1 MATGAFTVID
11 IGTTL
16 NQRFLLEKELGRGG
30 MGAVYSATDQKLQR
44 RVAIKVLKES
54 SGPEVQ
60 KKLHLEAQIAARL
73 MHENVVTLYDIGEAG
88 DTCFLI
94 MEQVDG
100 TSYSKRWRHLTME
113 ERLRVLAQVAEALDY
128 AHHQGVIHRDIKPGN
143 VLLTSA
149 DVPKL
154 SDFGLSI
161 LVEQGDQ
168 SGAIR
173 GTPLYMSPEQTKGV
187 PLDYRSDLYSLGVM
201 IYESSA
207 GATPFAGNSMAVMTQ
222 HVSTAPSPPRSKNPW
237 ISEDLETLILALLSK
252 RPDERP
258 RSGTAVAEALRQ
270 EVERLAAD
278 RRQGGNA
285 GEMTTRASAA
295 NAAPSGAPASARN
308 GTPGTERAAVPGAS
322 PSRAAVPS
330 DPGAAGYAPTEG
342 TGELRG
348 GVPGAAASMTRA
360 GPAPA
365 SIAPGSSARNARP
378 ASLSAA
384 TGGLT
389 VIVRSPLVRQM
400 LATVLADPILLSA
413 EERYLTGHYLAFL
426 LSGSRRR
433 GLLLRR
439 PMEPRNADRARL
451 MLGITYALLAGS
463 TDEAIRDAAAL
474 LDQRIDVRPAL
485 SPVVVA
491 KYLEARSSPGQ
502 RRVFRQTRKAIAR
515 ASKYAQRRLLDVK
528 GVLNPGLMPQ
538 RLEDLHH
545 IAPPRTE
552 VDDVLVE
559 RWNRVAEVWRIEPEF
574 RHAVLRYATT
584 NAYEDPASVSLWP
597 EVVYP
602 LIERARLHRRLR
614 TRLEAV
620 WDYLCAQVLH
630 VPDAGVQ
637 LDRAMHRSVPAP
649 LAAQL
654 DDSLELLVESPH
666 LDEEEADPMAAQL
679 DEADRLAASISVG
692 GDRASLEAIAEPGSD
707 SRERAAVRLVDLD
720 PLRFSQTDLH
730 ELWKEAI
737 TALQQ
742 VQARPGS
749 RPPTHRHVP
758 VGPYR
763 LTVIP
768 SVRGRTAG
776 QVAIQGMSH
785 KQIELSTPT
794 VRTKGSS
801 SKALVAIWV
810 YEDSSLVVA
819 HLDFMGSEHYI
830 LWHAPLGHQLNF
842 TDAGELNHELF
853 SLGMEI
859 PDQLDRVLTRSFRPR
874 NPV

>member
-1 MATGAFTVID
+1 MID

-60 KKLHLEAQIAARL
+60 KKLQLEARIAARL

-100 TSYSKRWRHLTME
+100 TSYSKRWRHQTIE

-128 AHHQGVIHRDIKPGN
+128 AHHQGVVHRDIKPGN
-143 VLLTSA
+143 VLLTAA

-168 SGAIR
+168 SGVIR
-173 GTPLYMSPEQTKGV
+173 GTPLYMSPEQTRGQ

-201 IYESSA
+201 IYESAA
-207 GATPFAGNSMAVMTQ
+207 GATPFTGNSMAVMAQ
-222 HVSTAPSPPRSKNPW
+222 HASTPPNPPRSRNPW
-237 ISEDLETLILALLSK
+237 ISEDLEGLILSLLSK

-258 RSGTAVAEALRQ
+258 RSGTAVAEALRR

-278 RRQGGNA
+278 RRQGGQA
-285 GEMTTRASAA
+285 AEMTTRASAA
-295 NAAPSGAPASARN
+295 NVAAPSGQPASARN
-308 GTPGTERAAVPGAS
+308 GAPTTPPGTERAAVPGAS

-330 DPGAAGYAPTEG
+330 DAAAYAPTEG
-342 TGELRG
+342 TRELRG
-348 GVPGAAASMTRA
+348 AVPGAAASMTRA
-360 GPAPA
+360 APA
-365 SIAPGSSARNARP
+365 SMAPGPQARDSRP
-378 ASLSAA
+378 SSLSGA

-451 MLGITYALLAGS
+451 MLGVTYALLAGS
-463 TDEAIRDAAAL
+463 DRQAIRDAAAL

-491 KYLEARSSPGQ
+491 KYLEARSSPSR
-502 RRVFRQTRKAIAR
+502 RRVFRQTRKAIAQ

-584 NAYEDPASVSLWP
+584 NAYSDPASVSLWP

-620 WDYLCAQVLH
+620 WDYLCAQVLR

-654 DDSLELLVESPH
+654 DDSLELLVESPR
-666 LDEEEADPMAAQL
+666 LDEEEADPMAAPA
-679 DEADRLAASISVG
+679 DEADRLAASISVSG
-692 GDRASLEAIAEPGSD
+692 NRASLEAIAEPGSD
-707 SRERAAVRLVDLD
+707 SRERAAVRLIALD

-737 TALQQ
+737 AALQQ

-749 RPPTHRHVP
+749 RPPTHRNVP

-776 QVAIQGMSH
+776 QIAIQGMPH

-794 VRTKGSS
+794 VRTRGSS
-801 SKALVAIWV
+801 GKALVAIWV
-810 YEDSSLVVA
+810 YEDNSLVIA
-819 HLDFMGSEHYI
+819 HLDFMGSEHFI

-842 TDAGELNHELF
+842 SDAGELNHELF
-853 SLGMEI
+853 SLGLEI